1 VTVSVRNPHPDGAVR
16 TDLPA
21 VGTEAVTFRALG
33 IEFARSG
40 GSFSMELTPLAE
52 RPDGV
57 ADPPDADPV
66 AYYRIDGDY
75 PPDEDVAAA
84 RVTVRLSPDALPEG
98 ATLDDVVAFR
108 HADGEWERVS
118 VTRDG
123 DSLVVTS
130 PGFSVFALAVPGT
143 DVAVADATPER
154 TEVAPG
160 EAVSVTATVRNDGT
174 RQSTR
179 TVALTADGEVV
190 AETTVTVAT
199 GERQEVTL
207 RWTPAEAG
215 TYDLRVGDADAGTL
229 RVVGSGTTVTD
240 TGSPVPSVTRSAT
253 AEPTGTP
260 TEGDGPGFGIA
271 VALLALL
278 AITLLATRRRD

>member
-1 VTVSVRNPHPDGAVR
+1 
-16 TDLPA
+16 
-21 VGTEAVTFRALG
+21 
-33 IEFARSG
+33 
-40 GSFSMELTPLAE
+40 
-52 RPDGV
+52 V

-98 ATLDDVVAFR
+98 ATLDDVLAFR